1 MEEQAGLGISEP
13 AVKTSPYWT
22 VLRKPNGF
30 QNRIQ
35 FVRQWLLSKLLFGNA
50 YGIKFRDARGIVT
63 AIYMLDPRRVTPLVT
78 PDGGVYYGIAS
89 DDLARVPM
97 GMVAAPASE
106 VIHDRGATLWHPL
119 VGVAPIYACALSGT
133 LGRRIQQNS
142 AAFFENMSRPSGIL
156 TAPGTIDEPTA
167 ERLKREWNENFS
179 GSKLG
184 KVAVLGDGLEY
195 QAMTIAAEQSQ
206 LVQQLGVSAVDVATA
221 FGMPA
226 YKINQGPMPTNN
238 NVQALNQQYY
248 SDCLQTYIEDLELCL
263 SEGLELK
270 PEYSVECD
278 LDGLLRMD
286 SATQMDVLTKGVAGS
301 TIAIDEARRKLNM
314 RPVTGGS
321 TIWMQQQNY
330 SLDAL
335 MKRDR
340 QPDPFHPPAPA
351 PAAAPMPEPAPPAPA
366 PASAQNALEGLL
378 GKALEDTRAAIERAA
393 AAEEARRSAD
403 AAHAQAE
410 EEARRSVDAAA
421 AARAEA
427 DAAIARAVAG
437 RAAPRRRR
445 RHPRPRRSRSSPTRC
460 WPASKRWSRRVA
472 ERGKDGRDGRDG
484 QPGPPGL
491 DGPPGPQGPAG
502 PVGPQG
508 LPVPTARRVCPD
520 RQDRKASRVMPGCLV
535 RPVLLVPMAPTARPA
550 KTVATAA
557 TRRRCR
563 SRPTAPTSTASA
575 TKRPAS
581 CSRAS

>member
-1 MEEQAGLGISEP
+1 
-13 AVKTSPYWT
+13 
-22 VLRKPNGF
+22 
-30 QNRIQ
+30 
-35 FVRQWLLSKLLFGNA
+35 
-50 YGIKFRDARGIVT
+50 
-63 AIYMLDPRRVTPLVT
+63 MLDPRRVTPLVT

-89 DDLARVPM
+89 DDLARLPM
-97 GMVAAPASE
+97 GMMAAPASE

-156 TAPGTIDEPTA
+156 TAPGTIEEPTA
-167 ERLKREWNENFS
+167 ERLKREWNDNFS

-248 SDCLQTYIEDLELCL
+248 SDCLQTYIEDFELCL

-421 AARAEA
+421 AARTEA
-427 DAAIARAVAG
+427 DAAIARAVQAEQRLAEPPAPAPASGREARRRAAG
-437 RAAPRRRR
+437 RLRSAGAGVWLSAARMVATAAMDSRGLRASMARPVRRARPVQSVRR
-445 RHPRPRRSRSSPTRC
+445 GC
-460 WPASKRWSRRVA
+460 RV
-472 ERGKDGRDGRDG
+472 
-484 QPGPPGL
+484 QT
-491 DGPPGPQGPAG
+491 
-502 PVGPQG
+502 V
-508 LPVPTARRVCPD
+508 RRVCPD
-520 RQDRKASRVMPGCLV
+520 RQDRKASRVMPGSQV